1 MNVNKPEYRFDLKSD
16 ITKKKYRS
24 VTEYAEAIGVGQ
36 STMSSILNGW
46 RYPSPNAQ
54 VRMARGLGISLKE
67 LGRLL

>member
-1 MNVNKPEYRFDLKSD
+1 MDANKPEYRFDL
-16 ITKKKYRS
+16 RS
-24 VTEYAEAIGVGQ
+24 QMAKAEFRSGAEFAKDIGVSQ

-46 RYPSPNAQ
+46 QYPSPNAQ